1 MNRKSLS
8 LAISSLTLMLG
19 ISACQPAAPDTNRDA
34 TKTANANVAKE
45 TLNPVAIE
53 AEIIK
58 LENDWAA
65 AAQRH
70 DVDAVRKILADEVV
84 MTYPDGTTGNKASEL
99 SDLET
104 GAVTVDGWELSDTK
118 VTVLGPDAAFI
129 TGRGV
134 IKKGTVKDPNTKKV
148 IDISGEYRFTDV
160 YARRNGQWQAVASQ
174 TTPIKNPAPLKNA
187 APAPPAPA
195 GSPKAAASGSPKASP
210 K

>member
-8 LAISSLTLMLG
+8 VAFSVITLLG
-19 ISACQPAAPDTNRDA
+19 MYACQPASPDTNRDA
-34 TKTANANVAKE
+34 TRTANANTAKE
-45 TLNPVAIE
+45 TVNPVAIE
-53 AEIIK
+53 AEITK

-70 DVDAVRKILADEVV
+70 DADAVRKILADDVL

-104 GAVTVDGWELSDTK
+104 GAVTVEGWELSDTK
-118 VTVLGPDAAFI
+118 VTVLGPDSAFI

-134 IKKGTVKDPNTKKV
+134 IKKGTVKDPNTKKTV
-148 IDISGEYRFTDV
+148 DISGEYRFTDV

-174 TTPIKNPAPLKNA
+174 TTPIKNPVPVKNSAPSPS
-187 APAPPAPA
+187 APAAT
-195 GSPKAAASGSPKASP
+195 PKASVSASPKASP